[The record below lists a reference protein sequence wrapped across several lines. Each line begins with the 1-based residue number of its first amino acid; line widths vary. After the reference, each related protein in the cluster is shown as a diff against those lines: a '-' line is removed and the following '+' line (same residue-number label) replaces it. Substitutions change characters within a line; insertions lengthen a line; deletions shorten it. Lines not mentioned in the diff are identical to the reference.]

1 MYDATIKSIFFI
13 IKDKD
18 ENEKKY
24 ITLCEN
30 LDSCV
35 FQFEDENNIVKT
47 KIKIDEILY
56 NNNFKIEI

>member
-18 ENEKKY
+18 ENEIKY

-30 LDSCV
+30 LDNCV
-35 FQFEDENNIVKT
+35 FQFEDEKSIVKT